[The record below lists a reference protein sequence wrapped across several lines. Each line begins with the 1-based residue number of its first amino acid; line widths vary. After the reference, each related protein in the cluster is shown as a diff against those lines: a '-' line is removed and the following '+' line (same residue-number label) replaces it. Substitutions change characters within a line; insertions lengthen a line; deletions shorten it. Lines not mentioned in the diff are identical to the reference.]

1 MHVYLY
7 MTNNYIYIYDH
18 VCIWHHMT
26 LYYDIIWFSLIL
38 SLSLSIVLSKSSV
51 TDWRQAKGPAPETV
65 CQPASSVASRVMSLH
80 QAAGKIESYD
90 CICHA
95 YVHTYIY
102 VILYICVQTNIDTSW
117 VSVEPVLAWKQSAA
131 MGGTC
136 SETEWLKS
144 TVHNVMTKKH
154 PPKTIDFSKL
164 LRKEW

>member
-1 MHVYLY
+1 MIMYA
-7 MTNNYIYIYDH
+7 
-18 VCIWHHMT
+18 
-26 LYYDIIWFSLIL
+26 YDIIWHYIMIL
-38 SLSLSIVLSKSSV
+38 YDSLSFSPSLSPLSYPRVQSQTEGKPKA
-51 TDWRQAKGPAPETV
+51 QPQKQ

-102 VILYICVQTNIDTSW
+102 IILYICVQTNIDTSW